1 MNKNIKKNKTQ
12 EYHHYTFQRLKK
24 KNRSSNQ
31 VKPALTNYE
40 TPENEYLNTIFSTFK
55 FCWVYSPAVSFKMY
69 YISPKARHLLLRAY
83 TQMRLGIR
91 REGGLRNSTTLM
103 HRRARFNFAKSIL
116 TD

>member
-40 TPENEYLNTIFSTFK
+40 TPENEY
-55 FCWVYSPAVSFKMY
+55 
-69 YISPKARHLLLRAY
+69 
-83 TQMRLGIR
+83 
-91 REGGLRNSTTLM
+91 
-103 HRRARFNFAKSIL
+103 
-116 TD
+116 